1 MSTIGENMVI
11 LIGKSASGK
20 DTVAKR
26 LIKDYGYQKIVTWTT
41 RPMRPGEKQDITYH
55 YTSDEE
61 FQDKIEEG
69 FFAEWKKYDSVFG
82 TWYYGTPL
90 LEIESF
96 TDENRVIIIT
106 PDGYEN
112 IRQYLDRNTLVVYL
126 DVKNSILKKRLK
138 KRGDNPKEIKRR
150 LKSDNE
156 DFKGI
161 KDKVHV
167 VIENNNRDIDEITKM
182 VHKMHEMRKR

>member
-1 MSTIGENMVI
+1 M
-11 LIGKSASGK
+11 
-20 DTVAKR
+20 
-26 LIKDYGYQKIVTWTT
+26 
-41 RPMRPGEKQDITYH
+41 
-55 YTSDEE
+55 
-61 FQDKIEEG
+61 
-69 FFAEWKKYDSVFG
+69 
-82 TWYYGTPL
+82 
-90 LEIESF
+90 
-96 TDENRVIIIT
+96 IIIT

>member
-1 MSTIGENMVI
+1 MVI

-82 TWYYGTPL
+82 AWYYGTPL

-182 VHKMHEMRKR
+182 IHKMHEMRKR